1 MGNRQSRLDLARW
14 LTSPANPLTPRVAVN
29 HVWAKLFGKGL
40 VRTTNDFGVRGE
52 RPSHPE
58 LLDYLA
64 SEYPRLKWSR
74 KALIRQIVLSA
85 TYRQSSAHRPELLEV
100 DPENRLLARQN
111 RVRVEG
117 EIVRDVT
124 LAAAGLLSEKVGG
137 PSVFPPMPADV
148 AALSYANNFKWT
160 TSTGD
165 DRYRRGMYTFF
176 KRTAPHPSLITFDCP
191 DANAT
196 TTERPVSNTP
206 LQALV
211 MLNSESF
218 HEAAQ
223 GLAGRVLKQGL
234 KDDRARV
241 AYAFEV
247 CTARPPTPDEA
258 SELMR
263 VLTTARTWY
272 GSRDE
277 EAKKA
282 SGKHVNATTASAGAA
297 WVTVARVILNLDE
310 VVTRE

>member
-1 MGNRQSRLDLARW
+1 M
-14 LTSPANPLTPRVAVN
+14 
-29 HVWAKLFGKGL
+29 
-40 VRTTNDFGVRGE
+40 RGE

-58 LLDYLA
+58 LLDFLA
-64 SEYPRLKWSR
+64 SEYLRLKWSR
-74 KALIRQIVLSA
+74 KALIRRIVLSA

-100 DPENRLLARQN
+100 DAENRLLARQN

-124 LAAAGLLSEKVGG
+124 LAAAGLLSKKVGG

-160 TSTGD
+160 TSTGE

-196 TTERPVSNTP
+196 ATERPVSNTP

-223 GLAGRVLKQGL
+223 GLGKRVLAAPDARGDAGRL
-234 KDDRARV
+234 
-241 AYAFEV
+241 AFAFRV
-247 CTARPPTPDEA
+247 CTARDPSA
-258 SELMR
+258 AELAELAR
-263 VLTTARTWY
+263 VLATARDWY
-272 GSRDE
+272 ATHRAE
-277 EAKKA
+277 
-282 SGKHVNATTASAGAA
+282 ATTLVGRHAAPGVADPENAA
-297 WVTVARVILNLDE
+297 WVCVARVVLNLDE